1 MARWIVVVEGGLG
14 LGGEPRATF
23 PSGWQRPRSVASRR
37 GDYYERG
44 SALSGGSALR
54 GRRPSIGIFGLL
66 YLVVGLV
73 VAGAH
78 GYYASLSS
86 PKPLLSA
93 LLAVLLWPLVLLG
106 ISFHL
111 A

>member
-1 MARWIVVVEGGLG
+1 V
-14 LGGEPRATF
+14 
-23 PSGWQRPRSVASRR
+23 RR
-37 GDYYERG
+37 
-44 SALSGGSALR
+44 
-54 GRRPSIGIFGLL
+54 RRPPIGIVALL

-78 GYYASLSS
+78 GYYAGLSS
-86 PKPLLSA
+86 PKPVLSA
-93 LLAVLLWPLVLLG
+93 VLAVLLWPLVLIG